1 MCCAL
6 LFTYLHE
13 EKITIET
20 YNQPSVCVCECV
32 FTARMWWQT
41 FMECFMQIALPFS
54 RTYLRAIPGHF
65 VPHLP
70 IYIYILFGFCLIH
83 YVVECSKK
91 YPIVSERAVSTRARQ
106 SKCVKQSVYKLMDSI
121 RFYFLANHWMVVENV
136 NCDGSIFF
144 TLFFCCIFFLKSDT
158 LYFWCWF
165 LPKHCLAS
173 RLYLTHSYLLNS

>member
-1 MCCAL
+1 MKP
-6 LFTYLHE
+6 T
-13 EKITIET
+13 T
-20 YNQPSVCVCECV
+20 NRVCVCVSVCSQLV
-32 FTARMWWQT
+32 CDGKLLWS
-41 FMECFMQIALPFS
+41 ALCKLHCRFRALIRAQFPVILY
-54 RTYLRAIPGHF
+54 RT
-65 VPHLP
+65 
-70 IYIYILFGFCLIH
+70 YILFGFCLIH

-144 TLFFCCIFFLKSDT
+144 TLFFCVYIFLKSDT